1 MRTRVWVTII
11 VASILISAA
20 VALTALPVRE
30 RARPAGPSTAVPTA
44 VLAPSPS
51 GETPVAP
58 TASRAVPTV
67 MPTAAPLLYIVQ
79 PGDTLSGIAQAF
91 GVSLQDLLAVND
103 IADPNLLHIGQVLV
117 IPADI
122 PPTLPAESP
131 TPAPTRAPLPTP
143 LPSPTPSG
151 PPLVEIGQVLGSGNL
166 AAEVVIVRNRGGRAS
181 LEGWTLSDAEGN
193 TFIFPALTLFEGAEV
208 RVHSAAGTST
218 PTDLY
223 WGRTTP
229 AWNGG
234 ELITLRDAA
243 GEVASTY
250 IVP

>member
-1 MRTRVWVTII
+1 MRTRTWSTFII
-11 VASILISAA
+11 ASILIAA
-20 VALTALPVRE
+20 VVLMILLFQE
-30 RARPAGPSTAVPTA
+30 RAQPAGSPTAVPTA
-44 VLAPSPS
+44 VLASPPS
-51 GETPVAP
+51 GETPIAPTALPVAP
-58 TASRAVPTV
+58 TATPT
-67 MPTAAPLLYIVQ
+67 TAPLLYVVQ

-91 GVSLQDLLAVND
+91 GISLQDLLAVND
-103 IADPNLLHIGQVLV
+103 IADPNLLHVGQVLV

-122 PPTLPAESP
+122 PPTPLAESP

-193 TFIFPALTLFEGAEV
+193 TFVFPALILFEGAEV
-208 RVHSAAGTST
+208 RLHSAAGTST

-223 WGRTTP
+223 WGRATP

-234 ELITLRDAA
+234 ELIALRDAA
-243 GEVASTY
+243 GEVVSTY

>member
-1 MRTRVWVTII
+1 MLLII
-11 VASILISAA
+11 VLAALGVAIPFIWKRVQPSAPPTPVPA
-20 VALTALPVRE
+20 VTPSETSGQATSTPT
-30 RARPAGPSTAVPTA
+30 AGPPTA
-44 VLAPSPS
+44 PPPTPSPQ
-51 GETPVAP
+51 PILY
-58 TASRAVPTV
+58 TV
-67 MPTAAPLLYIVQ
+67 Q
-79 PGDTLSGIAQAF
+79 EGDTLSEIAHTY
-91 GVSLQDLLAVND
+91 GVSIQDLIAANA
-103 IADPNLLHIGQVLV
+103 IADPNVLSVGQVLV
-117 IPADI
+117 IPIDVV
-122 PPTLPAESP
+122 PTLPAEPP
-131 TPAPTRAPLPTP
+131 TPAPTGAPLPTP
-143 LPSPTPSG
+143 LPPPTLSG

-181 LEGWTLSDAEGN
+181 LEGWTLSDTEGN

-223 WGRTTP
+223 WGREAP

-243 GEVASTY
+243 GDMVSTY

>member
-1 MRTRVWVTII
+1 MRTRTWVGIII
-11 VASILISAA
+11 VCILTSAA
-20 VALTALPVRE
+20 TALAIWLVRGG
-30 RARPAGPSTAVPTA
+30 AQPASPPTAVPTA
-44 VLAPSPS
+44 VLAPPLV
-51 GETPVAP
+51 GETAVAP

-67 MPTAAPLLYIVQ
+67 MPTAAPLIYIVQ
-79 PGDTLSGIAQAF
+79 PGDTLSGIAQTF

-103 IADPNLLHIGQVLV
+103 IADPNLLHVGQVLV

-122 PPTLPAESP
+122 PPTLPAEP
-131 TPAPTRAPLPTP
+131 PAPAPTGAPLPTP
-143 LPSPTPSG
+143 PPVPTSSG

-166 AAEVVIVRNRGGRAS
+166 AAEVVVVRNRGGRAS

-223 WGRTTP
+223 WGRTAP

-234 ELITLRDAA
+234 ELIVLRDAA
-243 GEVASTY
+243 GTTVNTY